1 MHRAWGVVV
10 GITVVAALLSFSP
23 LAGSAVP
30 ARGPPVAF
38 GGSGHPHDPGGAGWG
53 ILQTDGPDIDPDRTV
68 VEVEL
73 RPDGSARWRLRYRV
87 RLANRSVVEAFG
99 AVVDAIRANRLE
111 EAGRFKFR
119 TEPVVAL
126 ASNETGREMALQEVS
141 VTADRH
147 QPPGATTRYGVVT
160 YEFVWTN
167 FAEVADGRIEMGD
180 ALVGFFLSEETTMLV
195 SWPDGYGAVEISP
208 PPDET
213 RDGALVW
220 SGPKEFTAGGPR
232 MVVEPTGNTPDAL
245 PVSPALLG
253 VGALLA
259 VVLAAGFYRR
269 RGSDGAQPA
278 PGDTGGAGREGTPL
292 PEPAPPP
299 EPEPGSEPEGEPE
312 PEPASSVDTTPE
324 ELLSDEERVVGLLE
338 EHGGRMKQQ
347 DIVEALEWS
356 ETKTSQV
363 ITDLHEE
370 ETVERYRLG
379 RENVVALPGEM
390 DV

>member
-1 MHRAWGVVV
+1 MHRAWGAVV
-10 GITVVAALLSFSP
+10 GIAVVAALLSFSP
-23 LAGSAVP
+23 VAGSAVP

-38 GGSGHPHDPGGAGWG
+38 GGSGPPHDPGGAEWRM
-53 ILQTDGPDIDPDRTV
+53 LQTDGTDIDPDRTV

-111 EAGRFKFR
+111 EAGRFKLR
-119 TEPVVAL
+119 TDPVVAL
-126 ASNETGREMALQEVS
+126 AANETGREMAVREVT
-141 VTADRH
+141 VTADRR
-147 QPPGATTRYGVVT
+147 QPPGATGRYGVVT

-167 FAEVADGRIEMGD
+167 FAVVADGRIEMGD
-180 ALVGFFLSEETTMLV
+180 AMVGFFLTEETTMLV
-195 SWPDGYGAVEISP
+195 SWPDGYRPVDTSP
-208 PPDET
+208 PADET
-213 RDGALVW
+213 RDGTLVW
-220 SGPKEFTAGGPR
+220 NGPKEFTVDGPR
-232 MVVEPTGNTPDAL
+232 VVVEPTGRTPDVL

-269 RGSDGAQPA
+269 RGSGGAQPA
-278 PGDTGGAGREGTPL
+278 PGDTGGAEGKGTPP
-292 PEPAPPP
+292 PEPAPEP
-299 EPEPGSEPEGEPE
+299 EPEPG
-312 PEPASSVDTTPE
+312 PEPASAVDTTPE

-363 ITDLHEE
+363 ITDLHED